1 MISKSAMFG
10 ACELVLQYLEESM
23 PSRYA
28 TCVAVLVVV
37 ADGYGGLALAGS
49 PVSQTDMAPANGGS
63 TITFPL
69 AGSDMEQ
76 RLHDLSPRQR
86 AQVIQETEKPI
97 RALSLSCKPTDA
109 ERIGRGKYTVDG
121 KRVEVVAYEVA
132 CNNGMGYLLASLG
145 EEKPIAVSC
154 FAAAATRADAIAK
167 GEKSD
172 VYCQLAANKDLKA
185 MAALLMTEAGASCTV
200 NDLRWFGLAVAT
212 HTEYTEVACG
222 DGNGYLLRAQQ
233 NEPATQVSAVSCQ
246 EAAKQGMK
254 CHLTDGGP
262 VAAPVTMQT
271 FRDALKKNGVSCE
284 PTQMRLVGRET
295 VSKRYVV
302 EMQCPDTTDLV
313 AFIPLDGGTKQLE
326 TLDCAAA
333 MQRNILC
340 TLKSN

>member
-1 MISKSAMFG
+1 MIMGSQILG
-10 ACELVLQYLEESM
+10 VRQLVFRTLERPM

-28 TCVAVLVVV
+28 ICVAILVVV
-37 ADGYGGLALAGS
+37 ADGIGCLALAGS
-49 PVSQTDMAPANGGS
+49 PVSQTDLAPANGGS

-76 RLHDLSPRQR
+76 RLHDLSPRQL

-97 RALSLSCKPTDA
+97 STLSLSCKPTDA
-109 ERIGRGKYTVDG
+109 ERIGRGKYAVNG

-154 FAAAATRADAIAK
+154 FAAAATRADTIAK

-185 MAALLMTEAGASCTV
+185 MAASLMTAAGTSCAVT
-200 NDLRWFGLAVAT
+200 DLRWFGLAAAT

-233 NEPATQVSAVSCQ
+233 NEPAAQVSAVSCQ

-262 VAAPVTMQT
+262 VPVPVTMQT
-271 FRDALKKNGVSCE
+271 FRDALKENGVSCE

-302 EMQCPDTTDLV
+302 EMQCPDMTGLV
-313 AFIPLDGGTKQLE
+313 AFIPLEGSTRQLE

-333 MQRNILC
+333 LQRNIHC
-340 TLKSN
+340 TLTSK